1 MLEYEEIFRDITSE
15 YEQIISVNK
24 ENMIFRLETV
34 YNERLQIANKVMFIG
49 AKEVTAMASFM
60 KMKGWQL

>member
-1 MLEYEEIFRDITSE
+1 MLEYEEIFRDNTSE

-34 YNERLQIANKVMFIG
+34 YNERLKIDNKVIFIG
-49 AKEVTAMASFM
+49 AKEVNAMASA
-60 KMKGWQL
+60 MKG